1 MADEADMQ
9 ESEQDSS
16 VEETTADSQSETQAQ
31 DSDANSTE
39 QAGENQEGK
48 ADEGQADQ
56 SASTGDKSKSENQ
69 DSKKDSKPVSRR
81 SAAYR
86 INQLVEENKTLKQQL
101 GKPVQEQDEWEQSAQ
116 EDDQPDIASLITKE
130 VERRLHPVISES
142 TKAADDAEINELFSG
157 DKAGERPKYEPKIR
171 EMWNQAQYK
180 DVAAADLYKIAS
192 FDDAVSAAVTKG
204 IEEYKKADKEARES
218 SASGSSNTSNRTGKG
233 GKSVNDMTDEE
244 FRQHNERVKA
254 GQA

>member
-39 QAGENQEGK
+39 QAGENQGTT
-48 ADEGQADQ
+48 DSSSADQ

-86 INQLVEENKTLKQQL
+86 INQLVEENKILKQQIR
-101 GKPVQEQDEWEQSAQ
+101 KPAQEQDEWEQPAQ
-116 EDDQPDIASLITKE
+116 EDDQPDVASLIAKE
-130 VERRLHPVISES
+130 VEKRLTPIVSES

-157 DKAGERPKYEPKIR
+157 DRAGERPKYEPKIR
-171 EMWNQAQYK
+171 EMWNQSQYK

-192 FDDAVSAAVTKG
+192 FEDAVNAATAKA
-204 IEEYKKADKEARES
+204 IEEYKTAQKEAKDS

-233 GKSVNDMTDEE
+233 GSSVADMTDEE
-244 FRQHNERVKA
+244 FIQHNERVKA